1 MFHPL
6 NGVINAAAAAAAA
19 GGDNN
24 DSNADGPSAYSTTT
38 NSAADPTSSPPSSSS
53 ALPSDNNGGSSSSSP
68 VLHFT
73 YFALFDGHAGTGC
86 ALWAANT
93 LHHHIREKLGEVSH
107 LIAQLEE
114 SADGILTNG
123 PTFPPFGGGVKKKK
137 VRFESMNHVT
147 ADSLIQ
153 GALEKAF
160 VLMDQQVG
168 LTNAERNSKEI

>member
-1 MFHPL
+1 M
-6 NGVINAAAAAAAA
+6 
-19 GGDNN
+19 
-24 DSNADGPSAYSTTT
+24 
-38 NSAADPTSSPPSSSS
+38 
-53 ALPSDNNGGSSSSSP
+53 
-68 VLHFT
+68 LHFT

-168 LTNAERNSKEI
+168 ETTSSAKETS

>member
-1 MFHPL
+1 ML
-6 NGVINAAAAAAAA
+6 
-19 GGDNN
+19 
-24 DSNADGPSAYSTTT
+24 
-38 NSAADPTSSPPSSSS
+38 SAAVAASPSPEGGADHPARSAANPTAATGPAHDHQPPSPTVSDHEGGGGGGGNSSSS
-53 ALPSDNNGGSSSSSP
+53 

-73 YFALFDGHAGTGC
+73 YFAIFDGHAGTGC

-114 SADGILTNG
+114 SGDGVLTNG
-123 PTFPPFGGGVKKKK
+123 ATFPPFGGGGTGKKKK

-160 VLMDQQVG
+160 VLMDQQV
-168 LTNAERNSKEI
+168 